1 MKGFQFTH
9 ISYSKHTLKE
19 GKKKSYVHLPPVFLP
34 LSLKKNVGGHLTSW
48 MLVVKLLF
56 LFLFTEIVISED
68 CKSCEVMFQQD
79 TKLKTILL
87 TAQKNLLF
95 TNLGFRSGL
104 CSKSPALP
112 LTFFCM
118 FLFMLIPTDFSSQ
131 QASLGKMS
139 LRFLQSKDLL
149 QEKPALIST
158 RLVPSLVN
166 EE

>member
-1 MKGFQFTH
+1 MKVSQFTH
-9 ISYSKHTLKE
+9 ISYSKYTVKE

-34 LSLKKNVGGHLTSW
+34 LSLKKIVGGHLTSW
-48 MLVVKLLF
+48 ILVVKLLF

-68 CKSCEVMFQQD
+68 CKSYKVMFQQD

-95 TNLGFRSGL
+95 TSLGFRSGL

-112 LTFFCM
+112 LTFLCM

-131 QASLGKMS
+131 QSSLGKMS
-139 LRFLQSKDLL
+139 FHFLQSKDL